1 MGVHPQ
7 GERIPSNIAIA
18 RGRVQ
23 GTQVHPQGER
33 IPSNIAIGVARG
45 KVQGTQVHPRARE
58 YQVILS

>member
-45 KVQGTQVHPRARE
+45 GCRGRRCTPGRE
-58 YQVILS
+58 NIK